1 MVLFFFL
8 SEKYQVDEIRSFLKG
23 CIRLPHIKWK
33 PGNLESAPAGL
44 TARWL
49 VWPAPGQAAG
59 EGARKPRL
67 PGSWRPGTEH

>member
-1 MVLFFFL
+1 MGT
-8 SEKYQVDEIRSFLKG
+8 R
-23 CIRLPHIKWK
+23 
-33 PGNLESAPAGL
+33 NLESAPAGL

-67 PGSWRPGTEH
+67 PGSWRLGTQR